1 MKKRITA
8 VLVNA
13 ELIVM
18 SLIVLIPVIWVVL
31 SGFQTGG
38 ALGNISF
45 SELTL
50 DNFKRLFAET
60 NYKLWFYNTLKIAI
74 CNTIVSVILMTIW

>member
-38 ALGNISF
+38 RRSTG
-45 SELTL
+45 
-50 DNFKRLFAET
+50 LFPR
-60 NYKLWFYNTLKIAI
+60 I
-74 CNTIVSVILMTIW
+74 